1 MSTLLNQLQQD
12 LRYDLTNA
20 CVQCGYCLPVCPTYM
35 TMERETHSPR
45 GRINLVKMV
54 AEGKIQ
60 DITQILEPLEM
71 CVACRACETACPTGV
86 QYGKI
91 HEAAKNALAKTK
103 KYSTSVKTIRN
114 ILFKQV
120 FPKQKVM
127 VSLGNLI
134 WLYQKTGLQKVFHTS
149 KIIDLFPNHLGDFE
163 KTLPMIPSI
172 TERKSVTRHI
182 MPEGKPK
189 LKVAFFQG
197 CVMEAIYQRINR
209 YTLELMKLAGVEVVI
224 PEKQT
229 CCGALHAHSGEHDH
243 AIELA
248 KQNIDVF
255 NKLDVD
261 YIVNNAGGC
270 GAALVEYDHLLENDK
285 EYAEQAKLFV
295 AKVRDISQILV
306 EAGDLPLKHP
316 INETVTYQRSC
327 HMTNV
332 QKVKEPPLQLINR
345 VPGLKLV
352 EMERPHMCCG
362 SGGVY
367 NLIHYDES
375 MKILNLKMDTVKDTF
390 ATTIITTNPG
400 CLIQMQ
406 KGINDE
412 GLKGRVR
419 AVHLVELLAESAG
432 IE

>member
-1 MSTLLNQLQQD
+1 MILLTELQKE

-54 AEGKIQ
+54 AEGRIQ
-60 DITQILEPLEM
+60 DITQIMEPLEL
-71 CVACRACETACPTGV
+71 CVGCRACETACPTGV

-91 HEAAKNALAKTK
+91 HEAAKIVLAKHK
-103 KYSTSVKTIRN
+103 KYTPTVKMIRN
-114 ILFKQV
+114 VLFKKV

-134 WLYQKTGLQKVFHTS
+134 WLYQKSGLQKVLQKTQ
-149 KIIDLFPNHLGDFE
+149 ILDRFPNHLGEFE
-163 KTLPMIPSI
+163 RTLPPLPSI
-172 TERKSVTRHI
+172 KERKMVGKHI
-182 MPEGKPK
+182 LPEQKPK

-197 CVMEAIYQRINR
+197 CVMEGIYQRINR
-209 YTLELMKLAGVEVVI
+209 LTIELLKLAGVEVII
-224 PEKQT
+224 PKKQT
-229 CCGALHAHSGEHDH
+229 CCGALHAHSGEHNQ
-243 AIELA
+243 ALELA

-255 NKLDVD
+255 SQLDVD

-270 GAALVEYDHLLENDK
+270 GAALVEYDHLLENDPDYK
-285 EYAEQAKLFV
+285 EKAKVFV
-295 AKVRDISQILV
+295 SKVRDISQILV
-306 EAGDLPLKHP
+306 EAGNLPLQYP

-332 QKVKEPPLQLINR
+332 QKVKDEPLQLIQSI
-345 VPGLKLV
+345 PGLKLV
-352 EMERPHMCCG
+352 EMERPNMCCG
-362 SGGVY
+362 SGGIY
-367 NLIHYDES
+367 NLIHYEES
-375 MKILNLKMDTVKDTF
+375 MKILSLKMDTVKDTH

-406 KGINDE
+406 KGILNE
-412 GLKGRVR
+412 GLKGKVR